1 MKKMFLTIST
11 LVLTAAAFASVPGN
25 NKVIY
30 GDDNRLDVYETNNNM
45 YLELAKS
52 TAAQI
57 PNSSLSAVK
66 NGEVTVLGRTLQS
79 RNICAKEKF
88 SAQLSAA
95 RCSGFL
101 VGSNLLVTAGHC
113 ITNDS
118 DCSSYA
124 WVFDFKMNAAN
135 QSAMTVKSD
144 NVFHCS
150 KIIARAQD
158 SSQNDYALIQLDRA
172 VADRQPLQ
180 FRKEGKIAD
189 NAKLVVIGHPSGLP
203 TKIADGAE
211 VRSNSHSL
219 YFVANTDTYG
229 GNSGSAVFDANTGIV
244 EGILV
249 RGEQD
254 YVYDYSLGCQVSKVC
269 ANNACRGED
278 ITRIT
283 NFKVLK
289 RVQ

>member
-1 MKKMFLTIST
+1 MKNAILALSA
-11 LVLTAAAFASVPGN
+11 LVLTSTSFASVPG

-45 YLELAKS
+45 FVELAKS

-57 PNSSLSAVK
+57 ANSSLSMTL
-66 NGEVTVLGRTLQS
+66 NGEVQVLGRSLQS

-101 VGSNLLVTAGHC
+101 VGEKLLVTAGHC

-118 DCSSYA
+118 DCASYA
-124 WVFDFKMNAAN
+124 WVFDFKMNSAN
-135 QSAMTVKSD
+135 QSSMTVKSE

-150 KIIARAQD
+150 KIISRAQD
-158 SSQNDYALIQLDRA
+158 GTQNDYALIQLDRA
-172 VADRQPLQ
+172 VTDRHPLQ

-189 NAKLVVIGHPSGLP
+189 NTKLVVIGHPSGLP

-211 VRSNSHSL
+211 VRSNSNSV

-229 GNSGSAVFDANTGIV
+229 GNSGSAVFDATTGVV

-269 ANNACRGED
+269 ATNACRGED

-289 RVQ
+289 NL

>member
-1 MKKMFLTIST
+1 MKKMFFTISA
-11 LVLTAAAFASVPGN
+11 LILSVASIASVPGN

-30 GDDNRLDVYETNNNM
+30 GDDNRVDVFETTNNM
-45 YLELAKS
+45 YLELSKS

-57 PNSSLSAVK
+57 PNSSLSMTAK
-66 NGEVTVLGRTLQS
+66 GDIQVLGRTLQS
-79 RNICAKEKF
+79 RNICAKERF

-101 VGSNLLVTAGHC
+101 VGEKLLVTAGHC
-113 ITNDS
+113 LTNDS
-118 DCSSYA
+118 DCSSYS
-124 WVFDFKMNAAN
+124 WVFDYKMSAAN
-135 QSAMTVKSD
+135 QTAISVKSE
-144 NVFHCS
+144 NIFKCA
-150 KIIARAQD
+150 KILSRAQD
-158 SSQNDYALIQLDRA
+158 SSQNDYALIQLDRP
-172 VADRQPLQ
+172 VTDRAPLQ

-189 NAKLVVIGHPSGLP
+189 GTKLVVIGHPSGLP

-211 VRSNSHSL
+211 VRGNNHSVF
-219 YFVANTDTYG
+219 FVANTDTYG
-229 GNSGSAVFDANTGIV
+229 GNSGSAVFDAATGIV

-283 NFKVLK
+283 NFKILK
-289 RVQ
+289 KIQ

>member
-1 MKKMFLTIST
+1 MKNILLSLAT
-11 LVLTAAAFASVPGN
+11 LALSATAFASVPGN

-30 GDDNRLDVYETNNNM
+30 GEDNRVDVFETNNNM
-45 YLELAKS
+45 FLELSKS

-57 PNSSLSAVK
+57 PNSSLSMTK
-66 NGEVTVLGRTLQS
+66 MGDIQVLGRTLQS

-101 VGSNLLVTAGHC
+101 VGEKLLVTAGHC
-113 ITNDS
+113 VTNDS
-118 DCSSYA
+118 DCASYS
-124 WVFDFKMNAAN
+124 WVFDYKMSAAN
-135 QSAMTVKSD
+135 QTAISVKTD
-144 NVFHCS
+144 NVFKCA
-150 KIIARAQD
+150 KILSRAQD
-158 SSQNDYALIQLDRA
+158 STQNDYALIQLDRA
-172 VADRQPLQ
+172 VTDRQPLQ

-189 NAKLVVIGHPSGLP
+189 GTKLVVIGHPSGLP

-211 VRSNSHSL
+211 VRGNNHSVF
-219 YFVANTDTYG
+219 FVANTDTYG
-229 GNSGSAVFDANTGIV
+229 GNSGSAVFDASTGVV

-269 ANNACRGED
+269 TNSGCRGED

-283 NFKVLK
+283 NFKILK
-289 RVQ
+289 KIQ